1 MSILGFEL
9 MGNPSGYFLN
19 FEDKEQA
26 VRWRNL
32 ITLLARRYIGKFQK
46 NKPNQTKTKQKQTSK
61 SYYLF
66 CCDPF

>member
-1 MSILGFEL
+1 

-46 NKPNQTKTKQKQTSK
+46 TKLNQNKTKTNKQV
-61 SYYLF
+61 LLLILL
-66 CCDPF
+66 